1 MASTAPAAPPTFVVD
16 DDLHVSKVT
25 FWTRLRRHKLAVAGM
40 VVLALMILAAIFAGQ
55 LAPFDPNFID
65 NGTAAVP
72 HWNGTPLPP
81 CFQDKALC
89 WGHSLGTDEVGRDLL
104 SRLLFGA
111 RISLTV
117 GLSAV
122 LMEVLIGTILGA
134 ISGYYGGWIDYA
146 IMRVTDVFLSIP
158 LLPLLLVLTAIVAAS
173 STKASLSFGV
183 IVIIIGALSWPTVAR
198 LVRASFLSLREREFA
213 EAARALGNNDQRI
226 IFRHLLPNAVAPI
239 VVQATLDVAGVIIT
253 ESTLSFLGLGIQPPT
268 ASWGNMLA
276 NAQSNLSIAWWAAV
290 FPGLCIL
297 VTVLSINYMGDGL
310 RDALDPNMR

>member
-1 MASTAPAAPPTFVVD
+1 MAAPSVPLGGGILVD
-16 DDLHVSKVT
+16 EELHFSRVT
-25 FWTRLRRHKLAVAGM
+25 FWTRLRRHKLAIAGLA
-40 VVLALMILAAIFAGQ
+40 VLTLMILAAAFAKQ
-55 LAPFDPNFID
+55 LAPFDPNAID
-65 NGTAAVP
+65 NV
-72 HWNGTPLPP
+72 HWQGTPLP
-81 CFQDKALC
+81 CFQDAGQC
-89 WGHSLGTDEVGRDLL
+89 GGHTLGTDEVGRDLL

-117 GLSAV
+117 GLFAV
-122 LMEVLIGTILGA
+122 IMEVLIGTTLGA
-134 ISGYYGGWIDYA
+134 IAGYYGGWVDYA
-146 IMRVTDVFLSIP
+146 LMRLTDVFLSIP

-183 IVIIIGALSWPTVAR
+183 IVLIIGALSWPTVAR

-213 EAARALGNNDQRI
+213 EAARAVGNNDGRI

-239 VVQATLDVAGVIIT
+239 VVQATLDVAAVIIT

-297 VTVLSINYMGDGL
+297 ITVLAINYIGDGL
-310 RDALDPNMR
+310 RDALDPNLR